1 MEKSLF
7 LCYLVLS
14 FQKSTVAATYVHKT
28 LSRIT
33 GKTNKLLRI
42 GSSKFIHR
50 ASRLRINFMIHFFNH
65 VMVTWALVGWAENPP
80 PNKTVPLQM
89 MSSVLKGVRTEQLS
103 PQQLR

>member
-7 LCYLVLS
+7 LCPLVLS
-14 FQKSTVAATYVHKT
+14 FQKSTVAATYAHKT

-42 GSSKFIHR
+42 GSSKFIHWGP
-50 ASRLRINFMIHFFNH
+50 RLRINFMIHFSA
-65 VMVTWALVGWAENPP
+65 MLWVTWALVGWAGNPSP
-80 PNKTVPLQM
+80 IKIVPLSM